1 MFRIDLENGE
11 ILTLSGKKSTKKIH
25 FIEAQ
30 IQTLELE
37 FVQNGQIFTIP
48 ENAVLTIAGDVCEDR
63 NHPMFLST
71 GKVSDDQQSVTF
83 EINTCT
89 EEYCQRIH
97 TSNTVCLVDVN
108 IQLPEE
114 KRSRRLT
121 RFSALA
127 DARIY
132 VDGIAPL
139 QLNEYYTKEQI
150 DQLLANGGGSAAAVP
165 GYRYLT
171 LDHIYFHQTYG
182 AVGYLDS
189 NNNLT
194 SLEFIAEPVSH
205 IQLFICSDSAAAG
218 SIVLTCGS
226 NRIIIPVTA
235 TPQLFDWQL
244 QEPVQ
249 GIIDIS
255 RLDTD
260 PDDTLKDPS
269 GSVASAMV
277 IDWRVY

>member
-1 MFRIDLENGE
+1 MFRIDLETGK

-30 IQTLELE
+30 TQTLELE
-37 FVQNGQIFTIP
+37 FVKDGQIFAIP

-63 NHPMFLST
+63 NHPMFIAD
-71 GKVSDDQQSVTF
+71 GKVSADRKSVTF

-89 EEYCQRIH
+89 EEYFQRIH
-97 TSNTVCLVDVN
+97 SSNTVCLVDVN
-108 IQLPEE
+108 IQLPGES
-114 KRSRRLT
+114 RSSRLT
-121 RFSALA
+121 RFIALA

-132 VDGIAPL
+132 VDGITP
-139 QLNEYYTKEQI
+139 QPLNEYYTKEQI
-150 DQLLANGGGSAAAVP
+150 DQLLAAGGSTTAVP

-171 LDHIYFHQTYG
+171 LDHIYFHQSYG

-194 SLEFIAEPVSH
+194 SLEFVAEPVSN
-205 IQLFICSDSAAAG
+205 IQLFICSDSTAAG
-218 SIVLTCGS
+218 NIVLACGN
-226 NRIIIPVTA
+226 NRVTVPVTT
-235 TPQLFDWQL
+235 TPQRFDWQL
-244 QEPVQ
+244 QEPLQ

-255 RLDTD
+255 RQYTEA
-260 PDDTLKDPS
+260 DDTLKDSS
-269 GSVASAMV
+269 GSVVSALV